1 MRTRSPG
8 TGAISSGRP
17 AIAEVAGRSFPVFGT
32 YGAVLVT
39 SPGALA
45 AACNLLAAETAAIDA
60 ACSRFRADSEISLVN
75 RAGGRVVE
83 VSDLFA
89 KALRTALTAA
99 AVTDGD
105 VDPTC
110 GGSLVSIGYDRDFAQ
125 LRADTAALRTA
136 ARSAPGWHLVE
147 LDARRRTIRVPAGT
161 LLDLGATAKALAAD
175 RAAARIA
182 AAVGCGVLVNLG
194 GDIAVAGQPPTG
206 GWRIEVTDELP
217 ADQADAGLNGGPDGT
232 AGRAAPAGD
241 PGRAPGPGQRAPGQ
255 KVSIDA
261 GGLATS
267 CTATR
272 SWRRGE
278 ALLHHIVVP
287 GTGRPAD
294 GCWRT
299 VSVAAASCV
308 DANTASTA
316 AIIRGQERATG
327 WLDQLGLPAR
337 LVRLDGT
344 VVRTGGWPADGRP
357 EGVPG
362 WEVPGRAPGRDAEGT
377 PVRGAERPG
386 PHLGPDSRAAT
397 WTAARTGPRSADDP
411 RPRSELQRARALVCD
426 AGHRPGHAA
435 AADGQRGAGD
445 PHRGAGHRPGVAA
458 LPHHRAAPEPVPAGA
473 GVPRLARRHDRGGFL
488 HFRSAS
494 PTPFVPFMSSYK
506 TFWLGLGAV
515 AADLLIALAV
525 TSLLRQRIGH
535 RAWRAVHWC
544 GYLCWPVAL
553 VHSAGIGTDAAR
565 SWVFYLTIGCVAVAA
580 GALAVRVVS
589 HWPERRLLRLGVV
602 MAAAGCVL
610 SVWSMAARHGL

>member
-1 MRTRSPG
+1 MQTCSPG

-45 AACNLLAAETAAIDA
+45 AACNLLATETAAIDA
-60 ACSRFRADSEISLVN
+60 ACSRFRADSEVSLVN
-75 RAGGRVVE
+75 RAGGQVVE

-125 LRADTAALRTA
+125 VRANTAALGTA
-136 ARSAPGWHLVE
+136 AEAAPGWRLVE
-147 LDARRRTIRVPAGT
+147 LDVRQRTVRVPAGT

-194 GDIAVAGQPPTG
+194 GDIAVAGQPPAG
-206 GWRIEVTDELP
+206 GWRIEVTDELA
-217 ADQADAGLNGGPDGT
+217 ADQADGGPGK
-232 AGRAAPAGD
+232 
-241 PGRAPGPGQRAPGQ
+241 RAPGQ

-299 VSVAAASCV
+299 ASVAAASCV

-316 AIIRGQERATG
+316 AIIRGPDAVG

-344 VVRTGGWPADGRP
+344 VVRTGGWPADCLP
-357 EGVPG
+357 AGVPG
-362 WEVPGRAPGRDAEGT
+362 WEAPDRAPE
-377 PVRGAERPG
+377 
-386 PHLGPDSRAAT
+386 
-397 WTAARTGPRSADDP
+397 
-411 RPRSELQRARALVCD
+411 
-426 AGHRPGHAA
+426 
-435 AADGQRGAGD
+435 
-445 PHRGAGHRPGVAA
+445 
-458 LPHHRAAPEPVPAGA
+458 
-473 GVPRLARRHDRGGFL
+473 
-488 HFRSAS
+488 
-494 PTPFVPFMSSYK
+494 
-506 TFWLGLGAV
+506 
-515 AADLLIALAV
+515 
-525 TSLLRQRIGH
+525 
-535 RAWRAVHWC
+535 
-544 GYLCWPVAL
+544 
-553 VHSAGIGTDAAR
+553 
-565 SWVFYLTIGCVAVAA
+565 CV
-580 GALAVRVVS
+580 
-589 HWPERRLLRLGVV
+589 
-602 MAAAGCVL
+602 
-610 SVWSMAARHGL
+610 

>member
-1 MRTRSPG
+1 VLTQTHSPG
-8 TGAISSGRP
+8 TAAISSGRP

-45 AACNLLAAETAAIDA
+45 AACNLLAVETAAIDA

-75 RAGGRVVE
+75 RAGGGVVE

-89 KALRTALTAA
+89 RALRTALTGA

-125 LRADTAALRTA
+125 VRADTAALSTA
-136 ARSAPGWHLVE
+136 ARSAPGWRLVE
-147 LDARRRTIRVPAGT
+147 LDVRQRTVRVPAGT

-194 GDIAVAGQPPTG
+194 GDIAMAGQPPAG

-217 ADQADAGLNGGPDGT
+217 ADPADGGPDGT
-232 AGRAAPAGD
+232 AGRAGPAGL
-241 PGRAPGPGQRAPGQ
+241 PGRASGPGRRAPGQ

-278 ALLHHIVVP
+278 ALMHHIVVP

-316 AIIRGQERATG
+316 AIIRGQDAPG

-344 VVRTGGWPADGRP
+344 VVRTGGWPADRLP
-357 EGVPG
+357 ESVPG
-362 WEVPGRAPGRDAEGT
+362 WE
-377 PVRGAERPG
+377 
-386 PHLGPDSRAAT
+386 
-397 WTAARTGPRSADDP
+397 
-411 RPRSELQRARALVCD
+411 
-426 AGHRPGHAA
+426 
-435 AADGQRGAGD
+435 
-445 PHRGAGHRPGVAA
+445 
-458 LPHHRAAPEPVPAGA
+458 APE
-473 GVPRLARRHDRGGFL
+473 H
-488 HFRSAS
+488 
-494 PTPFVPFMSSYK
+494 TPDH
-506 TFWLGLGAV
+506 G
-515 AADLLIALAV
+515 
-525 TSLLRQRIGH
+525 
-535 RAWRAVHWC
+535 
-544 GYLCWPVAL
+544 
-553 VHSAGIGTDAAR
+553 
-565 SWVFYLTIGCVAVAA
+565 
-580 GALAVRVVS
+580 
-589 HWPERRLLRLGVV
+589 PERRPDRAKERG
-602 MAAAGCVL
+602 ADRAPE
-610 SVWSMAARHGL
+610 RI

>member
-1 MRTRSPG
+1 MTVISRRCGPTPPRSA
-8 TGAISSGRP
+8 TP
-17 AIAEVAGRSFPVFGT
+17 A
-32 YGAVLVT
+32 
-39 SPGALA
+39 
-45 AACNLLAAETAAIDA
+45 
-60 ACSRFRADSEISLVN
+60 
-75 RAGGRVVE
+75 
-83 VSDLFA
+83 
-89 KALRTALTAA
+89 
-99 AVTDGD
+99 
-105 VDPTC
+105 
-110 GGSLVSIGYDRDFAQ
+110 Q
-125 LRADTAALRTA
+125 
-136 ARSAPGWHLVE
+136 SAPGWRLVE
-147 LDARRRTIRVPAGT
+147 LDVRQRTVRVPAGT

-194 GDIAVAGQPPTG
+194 GDIAVAGQPPAG

-217 ADQADAGLNGGPDGT
+217 ADQPGDQPGSGPDGGPAGRAAPDGGP

-241 PGRAPGPGQRAPGQ
+241 PGRAPVPGRRAPGQ

-287 GTGRPAD
+287 GTGRPAK

-316 AIIRGQERATG
+316 AIIRGQEAAG

-344 VVRTGGWPADGRP
+344 VVRTGGWPADGLP
-357 EGVPG
+357 EGVPD
-362 WEVPGRAPGRDAEGT
+362 WEAPDRH
-377 PVRGAERPG
+377 PG
-386 PHLGPDSRAAT
+386 PRRGSHSGPQPGPDPGAHMILGLGVNFSGPGLWYATRATGLVTLLLLTASVVLGIL
-397 WTAARTGPRSADDP
+397 TAARVT
-411 RPRSELQRARALVCD
+411 
-426 AGHRPGHAA
+426 
-435 AADGQRGAGD
+435 
-445 PHRGAGHRPGVAA
+445 GVAWPRFLTIGLHRNLSLLVLVFLA
-458 LPHHRAAPEPVPAGA
+458 LHVGTTVVDSYTAIS
-473 GVPRLARRHDRGGFL
+473 LAD
-488 HFRSAS
+488 A
-494 PTPFVPFMSSYK
+494 FVPFMSSYK
-506 TFWLGLGAV
+506 TVWLGLGAV

-553 VHSAGIGTDAAR
+553 VHSAGIGTDAGK
-565 SWVFYLTIGCVAVAA
+565 SWVFYLTVGCVAVAA

-610 SVWSMAARHGL
+610 SVWGMAARHGL